1 MIGVT
6 WESWMSGESGEG
18 AAVGHHGQ
26 AGLSAESVAMSTIGF
41 GAQAF
46 VSAHSGGR
54 DTNQYRVG
62 QVPDNGK

>member
-1 MIGVT
+1 MIDSVPAKPLRTVT
-6 WESWMSGESGEG
+6 AED
-18 AAVGHHGQ
+18 HH
-26 AGLSAESVAMSTIGF
+26 ACRCRESVAMSTIGV

-46 VSAHSGGR
+46 VSVHNGGR

>member
-1 MIGVT
+1 
-6 WESWMSGESGEG
+6 
-18 AAVGHHGQ
+18 
-26 AGLSAESVAMSTIGF
+26 MSTIGV

-46 VSAHSGGR
+46 VSAHNGGR